1 MATLSLKLGEGL
13 GILLPQL
20 DLNPEVLV
28 HLIPAICAGGYSNSI
43 SLLTLTPL
51 LTTPDSAQ
59 KRTCHK
65 NSCHYML
72 AHIFRSHTLNT
83 VIKYRKKFCTV
94 IIIVVSLLAFSS
106 LASRLSG
113 VPKSHPASLRGGVDL
128 PANSTWN
135 LGRWPRQVEA
145 RFYGSDVMTN

>member
-20 DLNPEVLV
+20 DLSPEVLV

-43 SLLTLTPL
+43 SLLTFTPL

-65 NSCHYML
+65 NSCYYML
-72 AHIFRSHTLNT
+72 AHIVRSDGRTH
-83 VIKYRKKFCTV
+83 IYYSHRKNIARIAK
-94 IIIVVSLLAFSS
+94 
-106 LASRLSG
+106 
-113 VPKSHPASLRGGVDL
+113 L
-128 PANSTWN
+128 P
-135 LGRWPRQVEA
+135 
-145 RFYGSDVMTN
+145 YGQRNA

>member
-72 AHIFRSHTLNT
+72 AHIVRSDGRTH
-83 VIKYRKKFCTV
+83 IYYSHRKKREDLLWLPRGPA
-94 IIIVVSLLAFSS
+94 VVTKSTCCGYQEDLL
-106 LASRLSG
+106 
-113 VPKSHPASLRGGVDL
+113 
-128 PANSTWN
+128 W
-135 LGRWPRQVEA
+135 
-145 RFYGSDVMTN
+145 

>member
-20 DLNPEVLV
+20 DLSPEVLV
-28 HLIPAICAGGYSNSI
+28 HLIPAICAGGYNNSI

-94 IIIVVSLLAFSS
+94 IIIVVSLLAF
-106 LASRLSG
+106 
-113 VPKSHPASLRGGVDL
+113 
-128 PANSTWN
+128 
-135 LGRWPRQVEA
+135 
-145 RFYGSDVMTN
+145 